1 MVDRQEVR
9 VFNGT
14 WAEDHLHGCT
24 EGALVHVGG
33 RAHVPLCFGYTLY
46 CLTLKGGF
54 TI

>member
-24 EGALVHVGG
+24 EGALVCTWGEE
-33 RAHVPLCFGYTLY
+33 
-46 CLTLKGGF
+46 LTYLF
-54 TI
+54 VLAIRFIV